1 MDCFFDNIFASWD
14 LNVVRKLNQSNLQRN
29 VNKIIRQFKKIWI
42 QSMLRILILRIY
54 ENKYI
59 HHFGKLKFYFYSEST
74 HLHKIQCVLRH
85 ATVSI
90 LQTLINFFVKIN
102 TFSKRKKFKFLKQI
116 CIFFFLIQRPT
127 LYETFSGN
135 GSGYLP
141 VRVL

>member
-1 MDCFFDNIFASWD
+1 
-14 LNVVRKLNQSNLQRN
+14 
-29 VNKIIRQFKKIWI
+29 
-42 QSMLRILILRIY
+42 MLRILILRIY

-90 LQTLINFFVKIN
+90 LQTLINFFCKN
-102 TFSKRKKFKFLKQI
+102 KYFFKRKKIQI
-116 CIFFFLIQRPT
+116 SEANLYFFFLIQRPT

-141 VRVL
+141 VRVLQNRVGIHKSSLGKFVRFFLLFHAFTRQLFIEKI